1 MHTSSEL
8 AAPVNTGLPWGNTIM
23 VVTYPT
29 GDQEQTLCMH
39 VPWGPRES
47 GAAPGNSHEDTDWL
61 QRHVLTAWKSTAL
74 WPQWTLGSYGELL
87 HWFLPVHTGD
97 RCAGT
102 HSYSQWCLGSCLC
115 HSGPQIHAASL
126 WAGEIFPVLQTVPGL
141 VDNIEQQVG
150 LLLLLRG
157 PWTYTE
163 VREHPR
169 SGPRFVGAPRSCSWL
184 HWDVHLVHKSWSS
197 LSPSVMG
204 IDSDAYLA
212 NLLMFCSETQ
222 VLLPQA
228 TCTLNHKDF
237 SCTSGKGVSASLSH
251 GYLPTSQCLSLCYW
265 RDSLVSVAVWF
276 WWFLLDLSEP
286 PLHRSCSYCSPLSL
300 WCPVCV
306 CRFCVYVWEGGF
318 RFSVLRHL
326 PRKSKELSYL
336 EYLHP
341 HLIAGICNQTPSR
354 CLDLWMALAS
364 LLFYL
369 NE

>member
-29 GDQEQTLCMH
+29 GDQEQTLCMDPENLGLLQGIPMRIPTGCRGMFWLH
-39 VPWGPRES
+39 GRALPCGPS
-47 GAAPGNSHEDTDWL
+47 G
-61 QRHVLTAWKSTAL
+61 L
-74 WPQWTLGSYGELL
+74 WEAMENCFIGSCQFTLVTG
-87 HWFLPVHTGD
+87 VQAHTHIPSD
-97 RCAGT
+97 V
-102 HSYSQWCLGSCLC
+102 WGSCLC